1 MAANVRIRTS
11 NVINVGVTSEHPVI
25 PATFRSNPQYKV
37 SSVAQK
43 EVYVG
48 VKPSINIV
56 NTQTVIGTIAGAADV
71 EVANLQNN
79 DFLTYNSNTQKF
91 VNVSLNLV
99 GGSNNQILVK
109 KSSTD
114 YDYEWEN
121 MVIDFTPPAFT
132 KIIDEVSANVTYLGE
147 AVPNSAEANAV
158 WRIQKIL
165 FDVNGG
171 VDEIRFA
178 SGGLFNQIWN
188 NRTSLTYV

>member
-11 NVINVGVTSEHPVI
+11 NVINVGVTTEGPTI

-48 VKPSINIV
+48 VKSSV
-56 NTQTVIGTIAGAADV
+56 NVIRTETVIGAIKDATDV
-71 EVANLQNN
+71 QLANIQNN

-91 VNVSLNLV
+91 VNVSLNLT
-99 GGSNNQILVK
+99 GGANNQILVK
-109 KSSTD
+109 KSGSD
-114 YDYEWEN
+114 YDYEWED
-121 MVIDFTPPAFT
+121 MIIDFTPPVYT
-132 KIIDEVSANVTYLGE
+132 KIIDEASANVLYLGE
-147 AVPNSAEANAV
+147 AVPNSVEANAV

-165 FDVNGG
+165 FDANGG

-178 SGGLFNQIWN
+178 NGGLFNQIWN
-188 NRTSLTYV
+188 NRQALTYI

>member
-25 PATFRSNPQYKV
+25 PATLRANPQYKV

-48 VKPSINIV
+48 VKPSVNIV
-56 NTQTVIGTIAGAADV
+56 NTQTVIGAIKDATDV
-71 EVANLQNN
+71 QLANIQNN

-109 KSSTD
+109 KSGTN
-114 YDYEWEN
+114 YDYEWED

-132 KIIDEVSANVTYLGE
+132 KIIDEASANVTYLGE

-165 FDVNGG
+165 FDANGG

-188 NRTSLTYV
+188 NRLSLTYV

>member
-11 NVINVGVTSEHPVI
+11 NVINVGITTEQPVI
-25 PATFRSNPQYKV
+25 PAKFSSNPQYKV
-37 SSVAQK
+37 SSVAEK
-43 EVYVG
+43 VVYVG
-48 VKPSINIV
+48 AKPSVNIV
-56 NTQTVIGTIAGAADV
+56 NTQTVIGAIKDATDV
-71 EVANLQNN
+71 QLANIQNN

-91 VNVSLNLV
+91 VNVSLNLT

-109 KSSTD
+109 KSGTN
-114 YDYEWEN
+114 YDYEWED

-132 KIIDEVSANVTYLGE
+132 KIIDEASANITYLGE
-147 AVPNSAEANAV
+147 AVPNSVEASAV

-165 FDVNGG
+165 FDTNGG
-171 VDEIRFA
+171 VDEIRYA